1 MRTVIGLEVHAQL
14 LTKTKLFC
22 SCSAEYFGAPPNA
35 HTCPVCLG
43 MPGALPVTNERAVE
57 YALRAALALH
67 CEILPRSTFAR
78 KNYFYPD
85 LPKGYQISQF
95 DAPLAVRGYL
105 DLPTGTRIR
114 IRRVHLEEDAGK
126 LLHTD
131 EGVSLIDFNRAGVPL
146 IEIVSEP
153 DLSSPEEARLY
164 MEELR
169 RVLRYL
175 GVCSGDMEEGS
186 LRCDANIS
194 VQVQTSSGLFAF
206 AGQGLAIWK
215 PTRSVKTEI
224 KNMNS
229 FRAVEEALKYEE
241 QRQREILERGGTLT
255 QETRLWNEKTGQTEP
270 MRTKEESEDYRY
282 FPDPDLVPLQID
294 DAWRERV
301 MRSLPELPA
310 AKRAR
315 WAQEYKLPEYDIAV
329 LTEERPIAE
338 YFEAVVK
345 LYPHPKDVS
354 NWMMSELLRLMKE
367 SSSQQIPLKPE
378 YFAHVLQMVSSGQI
392 NRTVAKDVIAE
403 SFQTGKAPEEIVR
416 ERGLGQ
422 ISDASLLAEI
432 VTRVL
437 AENPKAVADFKAG
450 KEAVIGFLQ
459 GQVMKAT
466 GGKAD
471 PQKTKELLIQ
481 KLK

>member
-22 SCSAEYFGAPPNA
+22 SCSADYFGAPPNT

-43 MPGALPVTNERAVE
+43 MPGALPVLNERAVE

-67 CEILPRSTFAR
+67 CEIPRRSMFAR

-85 LPKGYQISQF
+85 LPKGYQISQY
-95 DAPLAVRGYL
+95 DEPLAVRGYL
-105 DLPTGTRIR
+105 DLPTGKRVR

-131 EGVSLIDFNRAGVPL
+131 NGVSLVDFNRAGVPL

-153 DLSSPEEARLY
+153 ELSSPEEARLY

-169 RVLRYL
+169 RILRYL
-175 GVCSGDMEEGS
+175 GICSGDMEEGS

-194 VQVQTSSGLFAF
+194 VSPDTELGAK
-206 AGQGLAIWK
+206 I
-215 PTRSVKTEI
+215 EI

-229 FRAVEEALKYEE
+229 FRAVEEALRFEE

-255 QETRLWNEKTGQTEP
+255 QETRLWNERTKQTEP
-270 MRTKEESEDYRY
+270 MRGKEESEDYRY
-282 FPDPDLVPLQID
+282 FPDPDLVPLEIAD
-294 DAWRERV
+294 TWRERV
-301 MRSLPELPA
+301 EKSLQELPA
-310 AKRAR
+310 QKRAR

-329 LTEERPIAE
+329 LTDERPIAE
-338 YFEAVVK
+338 YFESVVK
-345 LYPHPKDVS
+345 LYNNPKDVS
-354 NWMMSELLRLMKE
+354 NWMMSELLRLLKE
-367 SSSQQIPLKPE
+367 AQTTEIPLKPE
-378 YFAHVLQMVSSGQI
+378 HCARVLQMVSSRQI
-392 NRTVAKDVIAE
+392 NRTVAKDVLEE
-403 SFQTGKAPEEIVR
+403 SFKTGKAPDEIVR
-416 ERGLGQ
+416 EKGLLQ
-422 ISDASLLAEI
+422 ISDESALAEI
-432 VTRVL
+432 VMKVL
-437 AENPKAVADFKAG
+437 AENPKAVADFKSG
-450 KEAVIGFLQ
+450 KETVISFLQ

-471 PQKTKELLIQ
+471 PKKARDMLLR
-481 KLK
+481 KLREP